1 MKIILREAALSDLP
15 QLLELYMLLE
25 FGPAKKLSLTKARSQ
40 FLRYGEYPNYRVYVA
55 EAAGVIVGTFA
66 LIIIDSVAHGGKP
79 FGIVEDVVVSA
90 DWQGKGIGKKMMQFA
105 MARCKKIS
113 CYKLALSSHLKR
125 EDAHKFYEFLGFE
138 KHGFSFQVALST

>member
-1 MKIILREAALSDLP
+1 VKIILREAALSDLP
-15 QLLELYMLLE
+15 RLLELYMQLD
-25 FGPAKKLSLTKARSQ
+25 FGPEKKLSLTKARSQ

-105 MARCKKIS
+105 MARCKKMG

-125 EDAHKFYEFLGFE
+125 EDAHKFYESLGFE